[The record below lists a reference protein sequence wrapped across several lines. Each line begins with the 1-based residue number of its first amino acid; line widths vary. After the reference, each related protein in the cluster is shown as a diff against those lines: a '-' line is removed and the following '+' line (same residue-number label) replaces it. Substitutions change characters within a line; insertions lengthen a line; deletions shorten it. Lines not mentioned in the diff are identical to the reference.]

1 MSDRTVEIRDL
12 YTDIEATG
20 YYPALVSDSLRTSI
34 AGEQIR
40 AHALHHEATFDRE
53 QVRRH
58 ITVLVLTDRRL
69 VIAHV
74 DEHVD
79 DAASESVSEHAGE
92 GDTGH
97 SSAAF
102 ATSEAVRLDKVES
115 VAIAR
120 LVEDPAN
127 YKPGSLPSEVVLTI
141 GWGAVNRVDVEP
153 ATCGDPECQAEHGFT
168 GSMSND
174 DFTLRVSVAADG
186 VERVEQFL
194 TFAQALSDASA
205 YRGS

>member
-20 YYPALVSDSLRTSI
+20 YYPALVSDCLRTSV
-34 AGEQIR
+34 AGEQVR
-40 AHALHHEATFDRE
+40 AHALHPEATFDRD

-74 DEHVD
+74 DEHSD
-79 DAASESVSEHAGE
+79 QDGTEQPDSGSM
-92 GDTGH
+92 
-97 SSAAF
+97 SAAY
-102 ATSEAVRLDKVES
+102 ASSEAVRLDKVES

-127 YKPGSLPSEVVLTI
+127 YQPGALPSEVVLTI
-141 GWGAVNRVDVEP
+141 GWGAVNRVDIEQ
-153 ATCGDPECQAEHGFT
+153 AACGDPECQAEHGFT
-168 GSMSND
+168 GSMAND

-186 VERVEQFL
+186 AERVEQFL
-194 TFAQALSDASA
+194 NFAHVLSEASA

>member
-20 YYPALVSDSLRTSI
+20 YYPALVSDCLRTSV
-34 AGEQIR
+34 AGEQVR

-53 QVRRH
+53 EVRRH

-74 DEHVD
+74 DEHAD
-79 DAASESVSEHAGE
+79 QPDSE
-92 GDTGH
+92 TM
-97 SSAAF
+97 SAAY
-102 ATSEAVRLDKVES
+102 ASSEAVRLDKVES

-127 YKPGSLPSEVVLTI
+127 YKPGALPSEVVLTI

-153 ATCGDPECQAEHGFT
+153 ASCGDPDCQAEHGFT
-168 GSMSND
+168 GSLAND
-174 DFTLRVSVAADG
+174 DFTLRVYAAADG

-194 TFAQALSDASA
+194 NFAQVLSEASA
-205 YRGS
+205 YRGA